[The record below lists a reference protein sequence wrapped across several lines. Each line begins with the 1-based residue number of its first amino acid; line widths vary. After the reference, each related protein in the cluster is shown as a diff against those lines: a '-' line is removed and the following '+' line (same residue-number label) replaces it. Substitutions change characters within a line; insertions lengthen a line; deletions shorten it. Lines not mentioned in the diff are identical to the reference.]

1 MLSTAKVF
9 TTGNSQAIRLPKA
22 FRVDVPEV
30 WISKDE
36 VSGAITLLPKDD
48 ERHKKNLA
56 ELFRLIREE
65 PFTEDFIPPRDDE
78 FRPNPFAEWEAPAP
92 AEPAKP
98 AKPAKVA
105 KRVKRVAS

>member
-1 MLSTAKVF
+1 MQVVAKVF
-9 TTGNSQAIRLPKA
+9 STGNSQAVRLPKA

-36 VSGAITLLPKDD
+36 VSGAITLRPKDD
-48 ERHKKNLA
+48 ERRKKNLV

-65 PFTEDFIPPRDDE
+65 PVTEDFIPPRDDE
-78 FRPNPFAEWEAPAP
+78 FRPNPFAEWEAPAL
-92 AEPAKP
+92 